1 MQHQALLVVGKDPKV
16 AEKIQS
22 LQYHQVR
29 ELRRPPLLQEHQ
41 DLVKLINQVE
51 WAQADGVFPTLNQQV
66 DRNVQVLNFEKF
78 LFYVLGVIEL

>member
-1 MQHQALLVVGKDPKV
+1 MQHQARLAVEKDPKV

-29 ELRRPPLLQEHQ
+29 ELLHPPLLQDHQ

-51 WAQADGVFPTLNQQV
+51 WGQADGVFPTLNQQA
-66 DRNVQVLNFEKF
+66 DRNVQVLNFGKF
-78 LFYVLGVIEL
+78 HLII